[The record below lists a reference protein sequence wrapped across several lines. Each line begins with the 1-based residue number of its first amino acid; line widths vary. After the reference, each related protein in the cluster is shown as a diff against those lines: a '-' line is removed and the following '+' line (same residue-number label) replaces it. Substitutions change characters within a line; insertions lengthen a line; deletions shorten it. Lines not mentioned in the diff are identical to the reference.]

1 MSVSPGRRKSSGFC
15 HIHRQG
21 NRLAQKQIICP
32 IYRGS
37 EGSEPYRMGPESEIL
52 AGRAP
57 PDPIQTLRSHS
68 FLDETESGGFA
79 DSFREL
85 AEGPPPPVLR
95 HRAQKRIE
103 RARNS
108 LYSAAAA
115 SEVFGLA
122 AEIMK
127 SEMRGTISD
136 LNLEPLNT
144 P

>member
-1 MSVSPGRRKSSGFC
+1 
-15 HIHRQG
+15 
-21 NRLAQKQIICP
+21 
-32 IYRGS
+32 
-37 EGSEPYRMGPESEIL
+37 MGPESEIL
-52 AGRAP
+52 AGTAP
-57 PDPIQTLRSHS
+57 PDLIQTLRSHS

-79 DSFREL
+79 DPFREL